1 MPTMPDI
8 NRPKILLVEDEP
20 NFGSVLK
27 DYLELND
34 YKVNLST
41 DGFAGREAFD
51 KDKFDLV
58 LLDVMLPKMDGFTL
72 GRYVR
77 SRDAQ
82 IPLIYITAKTLKH
95 DVVEGFKTGAD
106 DYITKPFDSEVLLYK
121 IKAIL
126 KRNHEEIEEAEFPE
140 LFEIGEYRFN
150 YKLRILT
157 INNDKQLLS
166 PRESELLKLLCI
178 HINDVAP
185 RSEALNKIWH
195 EENYFTT
202 RSMDVFIARL
212 RKYLKEDPNVEIVN
226 IHGNGFILRAPGAS
240 IA

>member
-1 MPTMPDI
+1 MSEI
-8 NRPKILLVEDEP
+8 AKPKILLVEDEP

-34 YKVNLST
+34 YKVNLSK
-41 DGFAGREAFD
+41 DGFIGREEFD
-51 KDKFDLV
+51 KDKFDMI

-72 GRYVR
+72 GRYIR
-77 SRDAQ
+77 SKDAN

-95 DVVEGFKTGAD
+95 DVLEGFKTGAD

-126 KRNHEEIEEAEFPE
+126 KRNHEEVEAVDIPDNFA
-140 LFEIGEYRFN
+140 IGRYNFN
-150 YKLRILT
+150 YKLRTLSK
-157 INNDKQLLS
+157 NGDKQLLS
-166 PRESELLKLLCI
+166 PREAELLKLLCI

-185 RSEALNKIWH
+185 RSEALIKIWH

-212 RKYLKEDPNVEIVN
+212 RKYLRDDPDVEIVN
-226 IHGNGFILRAPGAS
+226 IHGNGFILKTPAGS
-240 IA
+240 